1 MSSLRRVAAHMWMIR
16 LPGDDRL
23 GALRIPI
30 LLTRR
35 LSRLSSIAKHR
46 VRSKCNI
53 SQTPG
58 EVRPRRNA
66 VTGTMG
72 RASCTG

>member
-1 MSSLRRVAAHMWMIR
+1 MLV
-16 LPGDDRL
+16 
-23 GALRIPI
+23 
-30 LLTRR
+30 TRR

-58 EVRPRRNA
+58 EVRPRREA
-66 VTGTMG
+66 FTETIGRVPVPVDEGSITTVHGDVTFF
-72 RASCTG
+72 S